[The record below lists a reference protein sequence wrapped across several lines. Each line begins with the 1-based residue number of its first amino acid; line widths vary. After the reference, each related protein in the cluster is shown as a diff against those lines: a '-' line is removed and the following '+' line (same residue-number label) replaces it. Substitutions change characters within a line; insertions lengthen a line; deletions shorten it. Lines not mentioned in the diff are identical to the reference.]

1 PRLPVSPVTDAP
13 PLRVRDLLARC
24 AGTALGDLTLAAGAA
39 GIDRVVT
46 HASLQKTGLALA
58 GLPDY
63 LEDGPVLL
71 FGRSEVQYLAAL
83 DADER
88 RRRLRDVLRPGLPC
102 VVVAAGL
109 AVDAILVDEADRRGV
124 PVLATSVL
132 TSSALVAL
140 TGILDASLAPTVTL

>member
-1 PRLPVSPVTDAP
+1 RWRARAHRSWRLMAEDPGPAVQPVADVAP
-13 PLRVRDLLARC
+13 LTVRDLLARC
-24 AGTALGDLTLAAGAA
+24 AATTLGDLTLVAGGA
-39 GIDRVVT
+39 GIDRVIT

-63 LEDGPVLL
+63 LEDGRVLL

-83 DADER
+83 EAGER

-109 AVDAILVDEADRRGV
+109 EVDEVLADEANRHGV

-132 TSSALVAL
+132 TSSA
-140 TGILDASLAPTVTL
+140 